1 MKFLANE
8 NIPLASIKY
17 LKKMGFNIKSI
28 GLEHLGI
35 TDKEV
40 IAIANAEQR
49 TIITFDRDYGELIFK
64 HNLKPKNGVIYLRLS
79 NFSPETPGKIIERMI
94 KLKKF
99 NFEGK
104 ITVVNDETI
113 RQRKY

>member
-17 LKKMGFNIKSI
+17 LKKIGFNIKSI

-35 TDKEV
+35 TDKKV
-40 IAIANAEQR
+40 IAIANTEQR
-49 TIITFDRDYGELIFK
+49 IIITFDRDYGELIFK

-79 NFSPETPGKIIERMI
+79 NFSPEMPGKIIERII
-94 KLKKF
+94 KLGKF
-99 NFEGK
+99 SFDSRL
-104 ITVVNDETI
+104 TVVNDETI

>member
-17 LKKMGFNIKSI
+17 LKKIGFDIKFI
-28 GLEHLGI
+28 GLDHLGI

-40 IAIANAEQR
+40 IAISNSEQR

-64 HNLKPKNGVIYLRLS
+64 HYLKPKYGVIYLRLS
-79 NFSPETPGKIIERMI
+79 NFSPETPGKIIKRIAQLE
-94 KLKKF
+94 KF
-99 NFEGK
+99 NFDSRL
-104 ITVVNDETI
+104 TVVNDETI